1 MWKDYSLFYSSL
13 FTKPPE
19 TPINTGLPSGEEWLG
34 TLHHSS
40 PLFTTLHRI
49 NAEPLTYAREYCW
62 AATYHEAWSSL
73 MTSAG
78 LQWWLKQGVGNNLG
92 ASKNTGWREVKSG
105 EECIATLHPCKSLIY
120 SWLYCI
126 CEEWRV
132 FLKEAYYY
140 PAFECHIWWLLTSY
154 MMQAYAVYGVGWC
167 YIECRLRPNMPPAS
181 TLYANIR
188 NHLSWCCYTLGEWV
202 IFMLPSRRETATISA
217 NGGGWS
223 YTLSERLNVKCLII
237 RWIDLRKW
245 PLYYTIY
252 SNIYTLLYF
261 LYYT

>member
-1 MWKDYSLFYSSL
+1 MRSLQWYKRGAAYTLHHSSPL
-13 FTKPPE
+13 FT
-19 TPINTGLPSGEEWLG
+19 

-132 FLKEAYYY
+132 FLKVA
-140 PAFECHIWWLLTSY
+140 
-154 MMQAYAVYGVGWC
+154 
-167 YIECRLRPNMPPAS
+167 
-181 TLYANIR
+181 LY
-188 NHLSWCCYTLGEWV
+188 S
-202 IFMLPSRRETATISA
+202 SDSA
-217 NGGGWS
+217 K
-223 YTLSERLNVKCLII
+223 L
-237 RWIDLRKW
+237 LRKMW
-245 PLYYTIY
+245 GFGQKVLRKMWESVENSFEKCDKYP
-252 SNIYTLLYF
+252 
-261 LYYT
+261 

>member
-1 MWKDYSLFYSSL
+1 MAQYCPLPGQYLAVVRQDSLCREGVLKISATASFSCVSSATL
-13 FTKPPE
+13 AF
-19 TPINTGLPSGEEWLG
+19 
-34 TLHHSS
+34 TLHSSRFGCKLLIFNEYCGWRVGADSS

-132 FLKEAYYY
+132 FLKVALYSSNS
-140 PAFECHIWWLLTSY
+140 AKCTSLKK
-154 MMQAYAVYGVGWC
+154 VV
-167 YIECRLRPNMPPAS
+167 
-181 TLYANIR
+181 T
-188 NHLSWCCYTLGEWV
+188 
-202 IFMLPSRRETATISA
+202 
-217 NGGGWS
+217 
-223 YTLSERLNVKCLII
+223 
-237 RWIDLRKW
+237 
-245 PLYYTIY
+245 
-252 SNIYTLLYF
+252 
-261 LYYT
+261 

>member
-1 MWKDYSLFYSSL
+1 MKRYVGRKNSSELPSVIWNMVCFQSPFCVWKDYSLFYSSL

-105 EECIATLHPCKSLIY
+105 EECIATLHPYKPLIY

-132 FLKEAYYY
+132 FLKVALYSSN
-140 PAFECHIWWLLTSY
+140 AAKLLRK
-154 MMQAYAVYGVGWC
+154 MWEIAAKL
-167 YIECRLRPNMPPAS
+167 LRKMWEIGQKVLRKMWEIAAK
-181 TLYANIR
+181 LLRKMWFFIR
-188 NHLSWCCYTLGEWV
+188 N
-202 IFMLPSRRETATISA
+202 P
-217 NGGGWS
+217 
-223 YTLSERLNVKCLII
+223 LIMSLFCK
-237 RWIDLRKW
+237 RD
-245 PLYYTIY
+245 
-252 SNIYTLLYF
+252 
-261 LYYT
+261 